1 MITAFF
7 IFHLLLRITNNTENS
22 YRNTHKIIEKRNSM
36 ASLDDIFK
44 MDCAYL
50 STFTTKIDTS
60 WGMLFYNE
68 NQPNYYDANH
78 AHIQQICDHPK
89 SVIDEVSRF
98 YQDKGIIPRFY
109 LYNVEQLQ
117 AFISDAKAAHYRYEE
132 FNSPVQ
138 LWNHKIIETETNSSV
153 TIEKV
158 TEENFHEAMEIE
170 GSITEFGGMDTIKKV
185 FREQFNHPAFTHY
198 LLRYEGK
205 ACSTACIFVDGDQAR
220 LESAA
225 TLEAYRGKGLIGAI
239 IQFIQNEIIK
249 REITRFWVFPINETI
264 EKIYQKYGFQ
274 TVGNLK
280 NGHAYLE
287 GKSIKEI
294 QAG

>member
-1 MITAFF
+1 M
-7 IFHLLLRITNNTENS
+7 R
-22 YRNTHKIIEKRNSM
+22 KSM
-36 ASLDDIFK
+36 FSLEAVFK

-78 AHIQQICDHPK
+78 AHIQQICEHPM
-89 SVIDEVSRF
+89 SVIDEVTSF
-98 YQDKGIIPRFY
+98 YQDKGMIPRFY
-109 LYNVEQLQ
+109 LYNVEQLHS
-117 AFISDAKAAHYRYEE
+117 FISVAKAKHYHYEE
-132 FNSPVQ
+132 FNNPVQ
-138 LWNHKIIETETNSSV
+138 LWNHKVVEIETNSRV

-158 TEENFHEAMEIE
+158 TVDNYQEALEIE
-170 GSITEFGGMDTIKKV
+170 GSITEFGGMETIKKV

-198 LLRYEGK
+198 LLRYEGI
-205 ACSTACIFVDGDQAR
+205 ACSTACIFVYGDQAR
-220 LESAA
+220 LESVA
-225 TLEAYRGKGLIGAI
+225 TLEAYRGKGLIGAL

-249 REITRFWVFPINETI
+249 RKIMHLWVFPINETI

-274 TVGNLK
+274 TVANLK

-294 QAG
+294 QGG